1 MKQAIGYIRVST
13 EQQADEGVS
22 LDAQRAKISAW
33 CMVNDYEL
41 VDVQVDAGISGRR
54 MKNRQG
60 LQKALSQ
67 TKKGMA
73 LVVYSLSRMSRSVK
87 DTLAISEQLDKVG
100 ADLVSLSE
108 KIDTTG
114 AAGKMLFRMLA
125 VIAEF
130 ESDVNSERTISAMSQ
145 KKAMGEK
152 YAHIPFGYSELEGR
166 LVQVE
171 AEALVVAEIV
181 KQRGAGDTLQSIAQT
196 LNERG
201 IIGKQGGKWYASSVR
216 CILQRQLA

>member
-1 MKQAIGYIRVST
+1 MKQAIGYIRVSA

-114 AAGKMLFRMLA
+114 AA
-125 VIAEF
+125 
-130 ESDVNSERTISAMSQ
+130 
-145 KKAMGEK
+145 
-152 YAHIPFGYSELEGR
+152 H
-166 LVQVE
+166 
-171 AEALVVAEIV
+171 
-181 KQRGAGDTLQSIAQT
+181 GATMC
-196 LNERG
+196 
-201 IIGKQGGKWYASSVR
+201 SSN
-216 CILQRQLA
+216 AYGAA